1 MKEDFLSID
10 DVSDEELAWLLD
22 KGKGFALLD
31 YKEIPF
37 SGHVASMIFEKP
49 SLRTKVSFD
58 IACYELGGHTVY
70 LSADEIGLDVREP
83 VEDVGRVLS
92 SWSSLII
99 ARVNSHSTLERLAAS
114 SSKPV
119 INALSDYEHPCQ
131 AIADMLTIRQNF
143 KSIEGLNIAYI
154 GDANNCALSLGLAAV
169 SQGANFKVISPS
181 DYGFDNPTQQKIIKR
196 SSSHNSSKVEFC
208 VGSSPQS
215 AIEGAEVIYTDVW
228 TSMGQESESLQRKAD
243 FQGFQVNEELL
254 KYAEPSA
261 IILHPMPVH
270 YGEEMSQ
277 GMLDHVQSRAY
288 QQAAN
293 RLYAQKAVISL
304 LMSAS
309 Y

>member
-10 DVSDEELAWLLD
+10 DVSNEELAWLLD
-22 KGKGFALLD
+22 KGLGYALHKD
-31 YKEIPF
+31 TETPF

-70 LSADEIGLDVREP
+70 LSAQEIGLDVREP
-83 VEDVGRVLS
+83 VEDVGKVLS

-99 ARVNSHSTLERLAAS
+99 ARVNSHSTLERLAKVS
-114 SSKPV
+114 TRPV
-119 INALSDYEHPCQ
+119 VNALSDYEHPCQ
-131 AIADMLTIRQNF
+131 AIADMMTIRQNF
-143 KSIEGLNIAYI
+143 ESMEGLNIAYV

-169 SQGANFKVISPS
+169 SQGAHYKVISPV
-181 DYGFDNPTQQKIIKR
+181 DYGFDATTQQKIIER
-196 SSSHNSSKVEFC
+196 SLSNDHANVEFYTGTSPKNAIQ
-208 VGSSPQS
+208 GSN
-215 AIEGAEVIYTDVW
+215 VIYTDVW
-228 TSMGQESESLQRKAD
+228 TSMGQEAESSLRRMA

-254 KYAEPSA
+254 SCAEPGA

-277 GMLDHVQSRAY
+277 GMLEHSQSRAY

-293 RLYAQKAVISL
+293 RLYAQKAIISL
-304 LMSAS
+304 LMLGSF
-309 Y
+309 